1 MVYHKCWLCSYC
13 CPIIDMFMTENM
25 SKHFDQLV
33 NLKILNADCPINFL
47 DHCHV
52 LRYFRYM
59 YEFYERSKVNPIC
72 TYRMGRYKLK
82 IDFKYKHVN

>member
-1 MVYHKCWLCSYC
+1 
-13 CPIIDMFMTENM
+13 MFMTENM

>member
-13 CPIIDMFMTENM
+13 CPIIDMFTTENM
-25 SKHFDQLV
+25 T
-33 NLKILNADCPINFL
+33 NILKNLNADCPINFF

-59 YEFYERSKVNPIC
+59 YEFYARSKVYPIC
-72 TYRMGRYKLK
+72 TNKMGRYKLK
-82 IDFKYKHVN
+82 IDFKYQHVN